1 MAVNPVIWFEL
12 YVDDMA
18 RARAFYE
25 TLFDVNL
32 ESMADAG
39 MEYYAFP
46 MQNDQVGAGGALAK
60 MEGMAPGGGGTLIY
74 FHCDDCAVEEGRVA
88 GAGGTVLKPK
98 MSIGAYGFMSLVLD
112 TEGNT
117 IGLHSQG

>member
-1 MAVNPVIWFEL
+1 MAINPVIWFEL

-25 TLFDVNL
+25 TVFQLTL
-32 ESMADAG
+32 EPMSDAG

-46 MQNDQVGAGGALAK
+46 MQDDKVGAGGALAK

-74 FHCDDCAVEEGRVA
+74 FHCDDCAVEESRVA
-88 GAGGTVLKPK
+88 GAGGTVIKPK

-117 IGLHSQG
+117 IGLHSQA

>member
-1 MAVNPVIWFEL
+1 MAVNPVIWFEI

-25 TLFDVNL
+25 AVFQLTLEPL
-32 ESMADAG
+32 PDAG
-39 MEYYAFP
+39 MEYLTFP
-46 MQNDQVGAGGALAK
+46 MDNGTVGAGGALAK
-60 MEGMAPGGGGTLIY
+60 MEGMAPGGGGSLIY

-88 GAGGTVLKPK
+88 AAGGTVIKPK

-117 IGLHSQG
+117 IGLHSQA

>member
-25 TLFDVNL
+25 AVFEVTL
-32 ESMADAG
+32 ESMGDTG

-74 FHCDDCAVEEGRVA
+74 FHCDDCAVEESRVA
-88 GAGGTVLKPK
+88 GAGGTVIKPK

-117 IGLHSQG
+117 IGLHSQA

>member
-12 YVDDMA
+12 YVNDMG

-25 TLFDVNL
+25 SVFQLTLQPM
-32 ESMADAG
+32 SDAG
-39 MEYYAFP
+39 MEYFAFP
-46 MQNDQVGAGGALAK
+46 MQNDQLGAGGALAK

-74 FHCDDCAVEEGRVA
+74 FHCDDCAVEESRVA
-88 GAGGTVLKPK
+88 AAGGTVLKAK
-98 MSIGAYGFMSLVLD
+98 MSIGAYGFMRLVLD

-117 IGLHSQG
+117 IGLHSKA

>member
-12 YVDDMA
+12 YVNDMA

-25 TLFDVNL
+25 TVLGRKL
-32 ESMADAG
+32 EPMPDAG
-39 MEYYAFP
+39 IEYFAFP

-60 MEGMAPGGGGTLIY
+60 MEGMAPGGCGTLIY

>member
-25 TLFDVNL
+25 TVFEVTL
-32 ESMADAG
+32 ESMGDTG

-74 FHCDDCAVEEGRVA
+74 FHCDDCAVEESRVA
-88 GAGGTVLKPK
+88 GAGGTVIKPK

-117 IGLHSQG
+117 IGLHSQV

>member
-12 YVDDMA
+12 YVNDMA

-25 TLFDVNL
+25 TVLGRML
-32 ESMADAG
+32 EPMPDAG
-39 MEYYAFP
+39 IEYFAFP

>member
-12 YVDDMA
+12 YVNDMA

-25 TLFDVNL
+25 AVFEVTL
-32 ESMADAG
+32 EPMSDAG

-88 GAGGTVLKPK
+88 GAGGTVLKTK
-98 MSIGAYGFMSLVLD
+98 LSIGAYGFMSLVLD
-112 TEGNT
+112 TEGNS
-117 IGLHSQG
+117 IGLHSQA

>member
-25 TLFDVNL
+25 TVFKVTL
-32 ESMADAG
+32 ESMSDAG

-117 IGLHSQG
+117 IGLHSQA

>member
-25 TLFDVNL
+25 AVFEVNL
-32 ESMADAG
+32 ESMSDAG

-74 FHCDDCAVEEGRVA
+74 FHCDDCAVEESRVA
-88 GAGGTVLKPK
+88 GAGGTVIKPK

-117 IGLHSQG
+117 IGLHSQA

>member
-25 TLFDVNL
+25 TVFKVTL
-32 ESMADAG
+32 ESMSDAG

-74 FHCDDCAVEEGRVA
+74 FHCEDCAVEEGRVA

-98 MSIGAYGFMSLVLD
+98 MSIGSYGFMSLVLD

-117 IGLHSQG
+117 IGLHSQA

>member
-25 TLFDVNL
+25 TVFEVSL
-32 ESMADAG
+32 ESMGDAG

-74 FHCDDCAVEEGRVA
+74 FHCDDCAVEEARVA
-88 GAGGTVLKPK
+88 DAGGTVIKTK
-98 MSIGAYGFMSLVLD
+98 MAIGTYGFMSLVLD

-117 IGLHSQG
+117 IGLHSQA

>member
-12 YVDDMA
+12 YVNDMA

-25 TLFDVNL
+25 TVFEVTL
-32 ESMADAG
+32 ESMGDVG

-74 FHCDDCAVEEGRVA
+74 FHCDDCAVEEARVA

-98 MSIGAYGFMSLVLD
+98 MSIGAYGFMTLVLD

-117 IGLHSQG
+117 IGLHSQA

>member
-25 TLFDVNL
+25 TVFQLTL
-32 ESMADAG
+32 EQMSDAG

-74 FHCDDCAVEEGRVA
+74 FHCDDCAVEESRVA
-88 GAGGTVLKPK
+88 GAGGTVIKPK

-117 IGLHSQG
+117 IGLHSQA

>member
-12 YVDDMA
+12 YVNDMA

-25 TLFDVNL
+25 TVLGRML
-32 ESMADAG
+32 EPMPDAG
-39 MEYYAFP
+39 MEYFAFP
-46 MQNDQVGAGGALAK
+46 MQNDQLGAGGALAK

-88 GAGGTVLKPK
+88 AAGGTVIKPK
-98 MSIGAYGFMSLVLD
+98 MSLGTYGFISLVLD

-117 IGLHSQG
+117 IGLHSQA

>member
-1 MAVNPVIWFEL
+1 MAINPVIWFEL

-25 TLFDVNL
+25 TVFQLTL
-32 ESMADAG
+32 EPMSDAG

-46 MQNDQVGAGGALAK
+46 MQDDQLGAGGALAK

-74 FHCDDCAVEEGRVA
+74 FHCDDCAVEESRVA

-98 MSIGAYGFMSLVLD
+98 MSIGPYGFMSLVRD

-117 IGLHSQG
+117 IGLHSQA

>member
-25 TLFDVNL
+25 AVFEVTL
-32 ESMADAG
+32 ESMGDTG
-39 MEYYAFP
+39 MEYFAFP

-98 MSIGAYGFMSLVLD
+98 MSIGSYGFMSLVLD

-117 IGLHSQG
+117 IGLHSQA

>member
-12 YVDDMA
+12 YVNDMA

-25 TLFDVNL
+25 TVLGRKL
-32 ESMADAG
+32 EPMHDAG
-39 MEYYAFP
+39 IEYFAFP

-74 FHCDDCAVEEGRVA
+74 FHCADCAVEEGRVA

>member
-12 YVDDMA
+12 YVNDMT

-25 TLFDVNL
+25 SVFELTL
-32 ESMADAG
+32 EPMADAG

-74 FHCDDCAVEEGRVA
+74 FSCNDCAVEESRVE
-88 GAGGTVLKPK
+88 GAGGTVIKPK
-98 MSIGAYGFMSLVLD
+98 LSIGAYGFMSLVLD

-117 IGLHSQG
+117 IGLHSQA

>member
-12 YVDDMA
+12 YVNDMA

-25 TLFDVNL
+25 AVFEVSL
-32 ESMADAG
+32 EAMGDAG

-74 FHCDDCAVEEGRVA
+74 FHCDDCAVEEARVA
-88 GAGGTVLKPK
+88 GAGGTVLKTK
-98 MSIGAYGFMSLVLD
+98 MSIGSYGFMSLVLD

-117 IGLHSQG
+117 IGLHSQA

>member
-12 YVDDMA
+12 YVNDMG

-25 TLFDVNL
+25 SVLQLTLQPM
-32 ESMADAG
+32 SDAG
-39 MEYYAFP
+39 MEYFAFP
-46 MQNDQVGAGGALAK
+46 MQNDQLGAGGALAK

-74 FHCDDCAVEEGRVA
+74 FHCDDCAVEESRVA
-88 GAGGTVLKPK
+88 AAGGTVIKPK
-98 MSIGAYGFMSLVLD
+98 MSLGAYGFMSLVLD

-117 IGLHSQG
+117 IGLHSQA

>member
-18 RARAFYE
+18 RARAFYQ
-25 TLFDVNL
+25 TVFDVTL
-32 ESMADAG
+32 ESMSDAG

-74 FHCDDCAVEEGRVA
+74 FHCDDCAVEEARVA

-98 MSIGAYGFMSLVLD
+98 MSIGSYGFMSLVLD

-117 IGLHSQG
+117 IGLHSQA

>member
-1 MAVNPVIWFEL
+1 MAINPVIWFEL

-25 TLFDVNL
+25 SVFQLTL
-32 ESMADAG
+32 EPMSDAG

-46 MQNDQVGAGGALAK
+46 MDDGKVGAGGALAK
-60 MEGMAPGGGGTLIY
+60 MEGRAPGGGGTLIY
-74 FHCDDCAVEEGRVA
+74 FHCDDCAVEESRVA
-88 GAGGTVLKPK
+88 GAGGTVIKPK

-117 IGLHSQG
+117 IGLHSQA

>member
-12 YVDDMA
+12 YVNDMG

-25 TLFDVNL
+25 SVFQLTLQPM
-32 ESMADAG
+32 SDAG
-39 MEYYAFP
+39 MEYFAFP
-46 MQNDQVGAGGALAK
+46 MQNDQLGAGGALAK

-74 FHCDDCAVEEGRVA
+74 FHCDDCAVEESRVA
-88 GAGGTVLKPK
+88 AAGGTVIKPK
-98 MSIGAYGFMSLVLD
+98 MSLGAYGFMSLVLD

-117 IGLHSQG
+117 IGLHSQA

>member
-25 TLFDVNL
+25 TVFKVNL

-98 MSIGAYGFMSLVLD
+98 MSIGSYGFMSLVLD